1 MSEKEFSG
9 YKGEAREAIEKAEVE
24 IGDMIR
30 IMKNGEV
37 YEGIL
42 IPRSEYGDEKHIV
55 IKLKSGYNVGIPCRY
70 GQPYYGCRYVSLT
83 DYCFSLTLRM
93 GARIAVVK
101 CSSLTISS
109 NSLIAKN

>member
-70 GQPYYGCRYVSLT
+70 GQPYDGGCYVSLAH
-83 DYCFSLTLRM
+83 CI
-93 GARIAVVK
+93 G
-101 CSSLTISS
+101 
-109 NSLIAKN
+109 